1 MKKKIIMLVV
11 AVFVLAA
18 LILAYYSV
26 KLGRSDETESKETLL
41 ELTVDKIQAISWTPK
56 DGEKLSF
63 HRIDGQWSYD
73 GDRELELDQTA
84 MNTVCSGLTGVTVYQ
99 KLEDVTDLA
108 QYGLDEPEYVLEVT
122 DTEGNTTEV
131 ALGDENDA
139 VSSLYVYKDGDEKT
153 VYSVMATLKTA
164 IAKELEE
171 LKAKEE

>member
-1 MKKKIIMLVV
+1 MKKKIVMLVV

-99 KLEDVTDLA
+99 KLENVTDLA

-131 ALGDENDA
+131 ALGDE
-139 VSSLYVYKDGDEKT
+139 KT

>member
-26 KLGRSDETESKETLL
+26 KLGRADETETKETLL
-41 ELTVDKIQAISWTPK
+41 ELTADKIQAISWTPK

-99 KLEDVTDLA
+99 KLENVTDLA

-139 VSSLYVYKDGDEKT
+139 VSSLYVYKDGDTKT